1 MDIIRKM
8 RYILDRKQKIH
19 ICFLGVLI
27 FIGGLLETVSVSAVL
42 PIVYVIISPEQAQ
55 ENKYIRM
62 VMEALAI
69 DSIEGFIVPL
79 LWTLIVMYILKNAF
93 LLFLAS
99 EQNRFIAF
107 NRNKLIS
114 QVLREFLNRPYEFYL
129 DADIPTVF
137 RLTDSDIPNVFN
149 ILMSMISLVSEA
161 VVFALLCIVMVV
173 TDWKLLL
180 FLIVVFGVLSLV
192 MIKVLKPQLSRLGEK
207 NQAIQSRI
215 EIGRASCRERV

>member
-69 DSIEGFIVPL
+69 DSIEGFI
-79 LWTLIVMYILKNAF
+79 
-93 LLFLAS
+93 
-99 EQNRFIAF
+99 
-107 NRNKLIS
+107 
-114 QVLREFLNRPYEFYL
+114 
-129 DADIPTVF
+129 
-137 RLTDSDIPNVFN
+137 
-149 ILMSMISLVSEA
+149 
-161 VVFALLCIVMVV
+161 
-173 TDWKLLL
+173 
-180 FLIVVFGVLSLV
+180 
-192 MIKVLKPQLSRLGEK
+192 
-207 NQAIQSRI
+207 
-215 EIGRASCRERV
+215 GR